1 MNKNL
6 DTKDIKKQIIDKK
19 SQHDSLEITAIGITI
34 ALFMII
40 REIVSFNNLYI
51 IGLSIIPIIAIIGF
65 FIVYYIYYP
74 KNNYFDDKKN
84 KLEYILIMIELL
96 YFIIISGGLY
106 VGGGINSVAM
116 LVFFPYIV
124 SIIIDPKDS
133 NIFLSYLYIDII
145 LFATLFI
152 FGFYLFDFTALFII
166 NIFMIV
172 TGVLIKTFADIMMF
186 NYLELVEKNTEEDV
200 FENDKRENIN
210 FLKTTILEI
219 DEFIKRISIRKDIK
233 KNIVE
238 LKIIEQKL
246 KDRQELLD
254 GEKLNISIF
263 QFNKIVS
270 SVLQE
275 LFPLMKDKAIQ
286 IQYLPYINED
296 LEINN
301 DRDKIY
307 SILLYCIEN
316 AILFSNDEG
325 ILTIITKK
333 ERDNISVSIRNN
345 TDTEIDL
352 KNLFKLGN
360 TTKKGTREGVGLY
373 ISKSFSN
380 LTKTDI
386 QIHKDYA
393 NLIIVD
399 LKVKIIL

>member
-1 MNKNL
+1 MN
-6 DTKDIKKQIIDKK
+6 KDIKRQIIDKK
-19 SQHDSLEITAIGITI
+19 TQHDSMEITTI
-34 ALFMII
+34 AIIIAIFMAI
-40 REIVSFNNLYI
+40 RDIVSFNNLYI
-51 IGLSIIPIIAIIGF
+51 IGLSIVPIILIIGF
-65 FIVYYIYYP
+65 FIIYYMYYP
-74 KNNYFDDKKN
+74 KNNYFDNKKN
-84 KLEYILIMIELL
+84 KLEYILIMLELL
-96 YFIIISGGLY
+96 YFIIMSGGLY
-106 VGGGINSVAM
+106 VGGGVNSVVM

-133 NIFLSYLYIDII
+133 NIFLSYLYIDIV
-145 LFATLFI
+145 LFITLFI

-172 TGVLIKTFADIMMF
+172 TGVLIKTFADLMMF
-186 NYLELVEKNTEEDV
+186 NYEELIEKNTEEDV
-200 FENDKRENIN
+200 FENDKRENTN
-210 FLKTTILEI
+210 FLKTAILEI
-219 DEFIKRISIRKDIK
+219 DEFIKRISLRKDVK

-238 LKIIEQKL
+238 LKIVEQKL

-254 GEKLNISIF
+254 GGKLNIGIF
-263 QFNKIVS
+263 QFNQLVS

-275 LFPLMKDKAIQ
+275 LFPIIKDKGIQ

-301 DRDKIY
+301 DKDKIY

-316 AILFSNDEG
+316 AILFSNNNG
-325 ILTIITKK
+325 ILTIVTKQ
-333 ERDNISVSIRNN
+333 ERDVISVSIHNN

-352 KNLFKLGN
+352 KNLFKIGS

-373 ISKSFSN
+373 ITKLFCD

-399 LKVKIIL
+399 LKMKIIL

>member
-1 MNKNL
+1 MN
-6 DTKDIKKQIIDKK
+6 KDIKKQIIDKK
-19 SQHDSLEITAIGITI
+19 IQHDSMEITTI
-34 ALFMII
+34 AIIVAIFMAI
-40 REIVSFNNLYI
+40 RDIVSFNNLYI
-51 IGLSIIPIIAIIGF
+51 IGISIAPIILIIVF
-65 FIVYYIYYP
+65 FIIYYIYYP
-74 KNNYFDDKKN
+74 KNNYFDNKKN
-84 KLEYILIMIELL
+84 KLEYILIMLELL
-96 YFIIISGGLY
+96 YFIIMSGGLY

-133 NIFLSYLYIDII
+133 NIFLSYLYIDIV
-145 LFATLFI
+145 LFITLFI

-172 TGVLIKTFADIMMF
+172 TGVLIKTFAELMMF
-186 NYLELVEKNTEEDV
+186 NYLELVEKNTEEDI
-200 FENDKRENIN
+200 FENDKRENTN
-210 FLKTTILEI
+210 FLKTAILEI
-219 DEFIKRISIRKDIK
+219 DEFIKRISLRKDVK

-238 LKIIEQKL
+238 LKIVEQKL

-254 GEKLNISIF
+254 GGKLNIGIF
-263 QFNKIVS
+263 QFNQLVS

-275 LFPLMKDKAIQ
+275 LFPIIKDKDIQ
-286 IQYLPYINED
+286 VQYLPYINED

-301 DRDKIY
+301 DKDKIY
-307 SILLYCIEN
+307 SVLLYCIEN
-316 AILFSNDEG
+316 AILFSNNNG
-325 ILTIITKK
+325 ILTIVTKQ
-333 ERDNISVSIRNN
+333 ERDIISVSIHNN

-352 KNLFKLGN
+352 KNLFKIGS

-373 ISKSFSN
+373 ITKLFCD